1 MDNDIN
7 KFDELMVLKVF
18 IVRYI
23 SNSIDV
29 NEMEELEGE
38 GYIENQL
45 KKFYIEGSDF
55 YLLEGNSNKN
65 LLQEDNV
72 YVDNINYSVNKL
84 EENEVYNLKKVEEQE
99 RDSLYDKEGDFL

>member
-18 IVRYI
+18 IVKYI
-23 SNSIDV
+23 SNSIDD
-29 NEMEELEGE
+29 NEMEELERV
-38 GYIENQL
+38 GYIKDQL

-72 YVDNINYSVNKL
+72 YVDFKNFSEIKL

-99 RDSLYDKEGDFL
+99 KDNVYNKEGDIF

>member
-23 SNSIDV
+23 SNSIDD

-99 RDSLYDKEGDFL
+99 KDNVYNKEGDIF

>member
-18 IVRYI
+18 IVKYI
-23 SNSIDV
+23 SNSIDD
-29 NEMEELEGE
+29 NEMEELERE
-38 GYIENQL
+38 GYIKDQL

-72 YVDNINYSVNKL
+72 YVDFKNFSEIKL
-84 EENEVYNLKKVEEQE
+84 EENEVYNSKKVEEQE
-99 RDSLYDKEGDFL
+99 KDNVYNKEGDIF

>member
-1 MDNDIN
+1 MDNGIN

-18 IVRYI
+18 IVKYI
-23 SNSIDV
+23 SNSIDD
-29 NEMEELEGE
+29 NEMEELERE
-38 GYIENQL
+38 GYIKDQL

-72 YVDNINYSVNKL
+72 YVDFKNFSEIKL
-84 EENEVYNLKKVEEQE
+84 EENEVYNSKKVEEQE
-99 RDSLYDKEGDFL
+99 KDNVYNKEGDIF

>member
-1 MDNDIN
+1 MDNGIN

-18 IVRYI
+18 IVKYI
-23 SNSIDV
+23 SNSIDD
-29 NEMEELEGE
+29 NEMEELEVV
-38 GYIENQL
+38 GYIKDQL

-72 YVDNINYSVNKL
+72 YVDFKNFSEIKL

-99 RDSLYDKEGDFL
+99 KDNVYNKEGDIF

>member
-18 IVRYI
+18 IVKYI
-23 SNSIDV
+23 SNNIDD

>member
-23 SNSIDV
+23 SNSIDD

-72 YVDNINYSVNKL
+72 YVDNINYSVNKF

>member
-1 MDNDIN
+1 MDNGIN

-18 IVRYI
+18 IVKYI
-23 SNSIDV
+23 SNSIDD
-29 NEMEELEGE
+29 NEMEELEGV
-38 GYIENQL
+38 GYIKDQL
-45 KKFYIEGSDF
+45 KKFCIEGSDF

-72 YVDNINYSVNKL
+72 YVDFKNFSEIKL

-99 RDSLYDKEGDFL
+99 KDNVYNKEGDIF

>member
-1 MDNDIN
+1 MDNGIN
-7 KFDELMVLKVF
+7 KFDELMVLKGF
-18 IVRYI
+18 IVKYI
-23 SNSIDV
+23 SNSIDD
-29 NEMEELEGE
+29 NEMEELEGV
-38 GYIENQL
+38 GYIKDQL

-84 EENEVYNLKKVEEQE
+84 EENEVYNFKKVEEQE

>member
-1 MDNDIN
+1 MDNGIN

-18 IVRYI
+18 IVKYI
-23 SNSIDV
+23 SNSIDD
-29 NEMEELEGE
+29 NEMEELEGV
-38 GYIENQL
+38 GYIKDQL

-72 YVDNINYSVNKL
+72 YVDFKNFSEIKL
-84 EENEVYNLKKVEEQE
+84 EENEVYNLKKVDEQE
-99 RDSLYDKEGDFL
+99 KDNVYNKEGDIF

>member
-1 MDNDIN
+1 MDNGIN

-18 IVRYI
+18 IVKYI
-23 SNSIDV
+23 SNSIDD
-29 NEMEELEGE
+29 NEMEELERE
-38 GYIENQL
+38 GYIKDQL

-72 YVDNINYSVNKL
+72 YVDFKNFSEIKL

-99 RDSLYDKEGDFL
+99 KDNVYNKEGDIF

>member
-23 SNSIDV
+23 SNSIDN

-99 RDSLYDKEGDFL
+99 KDNVYNKEGDIF

>member
-1 MDNDIN
+1 MDNGIN

-23 SNSIDV
+23 SNSIDD
-29 NEMEELEGE
+29 NEMEELEGV

-72 YVDNINYSVNKL
+72 YVDFKNFSEIKL
-84 EENEVYNLKKVEEQE
+84 EENEVYNSKKVEEQE
-99 RDSLYDKEGDFL
+99 KDNVYNKEGDIF

>member
-18 IVRYI
+18 IVKYI
-23 SNSIDV
+23 SNSIDD
-29 NEMEELEGE
+29 NEMEELERE
-38 GYIENQL
+38 GYIKDQL

-72 YVDNINYSVNKL
+72 YVDFKNFSEIKL

-99 RDSLYDKEGDFL
+99 KDNVYNKEGDIF

>member
-18 IVRYI
+18 IVKYI
-23 SNSIDV
+23 SNSIDD

-38 GYIENQL
+38 GYIKDQL

-72 YVDNINYSVNKL
+72 YVDFKNFSEIKL

-99 RDSLYDKEGDFL
+99 KDNVYNKEGDIF

>member
-1 MDNDIN
+1 MDNGIN

-18 IVRYI
+18 IVKYI
-23 SNSIDV
+23 DD
-29 NEMEELEGE
+29 NEMEELEGV
-38 GYIENQL
+38 GYIKDQL

-72 YVDNINYSVNKL
+72 YVDFKNFSEIKL

-99 RDSLYDKEGDFL
+99 KDNVYNKEGDIF